1 MRKLLIAILTVAALL
16 GAAAAVVV
24 NRLDGWLAE
33 NRGIIESRAAEAL
46 GRPVEFD
53 SIGGSVGLGVAVT
66 IAGLRLPDDPAFSN
80 DNIVELDE
88 LRVGVRLIPAL
99 LGRYEISNITL
110 IEPRL
115 QLVRTVDG
123 YNLSLI
129 HI

>member
-80 DNIVELDE
+80 DNVCLLYTSPSPRDVEE
-88 LRVGVRLIPAL
+88 SRMPSSA
-99 LGRYEISNITL
+99 
-110 IEPRL
+110 
-115 QLVRTVDG
+115 
-123 YNLSLI
+123 
-129 HI
+129 